1 MSLISQRHHLVVTR
15 RSAGRDIGSEHR
27 APAEQQRRAHEGD
40 RVQRRDAEQQRA
52 QRACRQGRAGRS
64 QDQPA
69 EHQPQVLLEQQPH
82 HLGGPGT
89 DGHAQ
94 AQLAR
99 PLRDRVRR
107 DAVDADQREH
117 HRQRREQGEQRH
129 AESPRRRRARQRLI
143 QAHEIA
149 DRLLGIELPH
159 GGAHRARQRQRGTLG
174 LEHDPHL
181 GRALPLELRHIQLQ
195 HWRGIERGVAN
206 VPDRTDDRRVVSA
219 AAEPRH
225 REGPPQRILPRPQ
238 LVGEPPVHDDDF
250 RGVCP
255 VLRRE
260 VAAPEPDAH
269 RREVAR
275 THHAQPRREVLLGG
289 VGTNPPWIE
298 RQDVH
303 AARERQRAGHAH
315 GRHAGIAR
323 QHVRQILEE
332 LGLHRGI
339 RVARGR
345 EPDARRQ
352 HVARVVAGIHRG
364 QPHEAPDEQPRAHQ
378 QHERERD
385 LRHHQ
390 PALRPVAPARA
401 RRGAALVAQRLLH
414 AGARRAQRR
423 QQAERQA
430 RHEREDEGE
439 GEYPGVEPDLV
450 HARHARPDGERG
462 GEAPAGQQ
470 HARGPSDERHHHA
483 LGQELPRQPHA
494 IGAERPAHGDLLPA
508 LGGARHVQPRRV
520 GAGDQQHQPH
530 RAEQHQQGRAD
541 VLHTFH
547 LQRIDAEHHAG
558 RDGDVGVGAAAPGS
572 RARTGR
578 AHVDSDAPLAAPRLI
593 PLGGADAPRH
603 HTNVGA
609 RLRERGARRQACHGL
624 ESVEVAV
631 ERELRIGAQR
641 LAQRHPQLGT
651 LVGEREAAGHDAHN
665 REAVAVMPRG
675 FAFPNEG
682 TQLWVPLGEA
692 LRSDPQLA
700 FNRHFYAFQSVARLT
715 AGATLAQARADV
727 GVVARRISAAERDQP
742 GGGERRIGI
751 NMRAAGPGPGPG
763 GGGPNP
769 NVAIAAGMVFG
780 VDPLKVEGVEDVR
793 SALLVLFGAVGLV
806 LLIACANAAGLYV
819 ARATERRKEVAVRRA
834 LGADRMRLARQFL
847 TESVVVALIAG
858 AAGVLLA
865 RWGLPPALAVW
876 PRVPRVNEIGL
887 DPWVL
892 AFALVLSLVT
902 GLAFGLLPAL
912 RAAGPGV
919 EQALRDEGGATT
931 GSRRRHRTQRGL
943 VVAEIALALV
953 LLVGSGLLIR
963 SFVRLTSVDP
973 GYDTRDVLAARIR
986 LTPSRYADPTVQTQF
1001 FQDLTDVLARNPG
1014 VAAVSVS
1021 RTLPLT
1027 GGVDI
1032 LAFDPRR
1039 IRPDATEEYLAA
1051 RLSVVGPGYFAAM
1064 GIRLR
1069 GRDFTPQDR
1078 ADAPKVVI
1086 MNRRLSD
1093 ELWPGQDPLGRT
1105 FPVPRLG
1112 GGGYDAT
1119 VIGTIGD
1126 IRYASLDATPML
1138 ELYVPQLQRQGAP
1151 EMWVVLK
1158 AKRSPL
1164 ALAGAVRAAVRQLD
1178 PQQPIGDLV
1187 GLDQALSRS
1196 TAARRLSMTLLTL
1209 FAALAVVL
1217 ALIGIYGIT
1226 AYAATQRTRELGLRM
1241 AIGARPG
1248 AVVGLLLKENL
1259 WLVLGGLVLG
1269 TTGATL
1275 ATRALR
1281 SMLFGV
1287 SPLDA
1292 ITFIGAALVP

>member
-1 MSLISQRHHLVVTR
+1 MDTVLQDLRFALRSLRKNPGFSAIAIVTLTL
-15 RSAGRDIGSEHR
+15 GIGANTAIFS
-27 APAEQQRRAHEGD
+27 
-40 RVQRRDAEQQRA
+40 
-52 QRACRQGRAGRS
+52 
-64 QDQPA
+64 
-69 EHQPQVLLEQQPH
+69 
-82 HLGGPGT
+82 
-89 DGHAQ
+89 
-94 AQLAR
+94 
-99 PLRDRVRR
+99 
-107 DAVDADQREH
+107 AVDAVLLK
-117 HRQRREQGEQRH
+117 
-129 AESPRRRRARQRLI
+129 PLPYPN
-143 QAHEIA
+143 A
-149 DRLLGIELPH
+149 DRLVSLDTKVPGPGKDIFGSAMSYPDI
-159 GGAHRARQRQRGTLG
+159 Q
-174 LEHDPHL
+174 
-181 GRALPLELRHIQLQ
+181 QLQ
-195 HWRGIERGVAN
+195 ALTKDFAGVAAFAYARYN
-206 VPDRTDDRRVVSA
+206 YAGREQASELAATVVS
-219 AAEPRH
+219 PN
-225 REGPPQRILPRPQ
+225 L
-238 LVGEPPVHDDDF
+238 F
-250 RGVCP
+250 GV
-255 VLRRE
+255 
-260 VAAPEPDAH
+260 
-269 RREVAR
+269 
-275 THHAQPRREVLLGG
+275 LG
-289 VGTNPPWIE
+289 VSP
-298 RQDVH
+298 
-303 AARERQRAGHAH
+303 
-315 GRHAGIAR
+315 
-323 QHVRQILEE
+323 
-332 LGLHRGI
+332 
-339 RVARGR
+339 
-345 EPDARRQ
+345 
-352 HVARVVAGIHRG
+352 
-364 QPHEAPDEQPRAHQ
+364 
-378 QHERERD
+378 
-385 LRHHQ
+385 
-390 PALRPVAPARA
+390 
-401 RRGAALVAQRLLH
+401 
-414 AGARRAQRR
+414 
-423 QQAERQA
+423 
-430 RHEREDEGE
+430 
-439 GEYPGVEPDLV
+439 
-450 HARHARPDGERG
+450 
-462 GEAPAGQQ
+462 
-470 HARGPSDERHHHA
+470 
-483 LGQELPRQPHA
+483 A
-494 IGAERPAHGDLLPA
+494 IGRGFTGAE
-508 LGGARHVQPRRV
+508 
-520 GAGDQQHQPH
+520 
-530 RAEQHQQGRAD
+530 
-541 VLHTFH
+541 LH
-547 LQRIDAEHHAG
+547 D
-558 RDGDVGVGAAAPGS
+558 
-572 RARTGR
+572 
-578 AHVDSDAPLAAPRLI
+578 
-593 PLGGADAPRH
+593 
-603 HTNVGA
+603 
-609 RLRERGARRQACHGL
+609 
-624 ESVEVAV
+624 
-631 ERELRIGAQR
+631 R
-641 LAQRHPQLGT
+641 LAVLSYGMWATAFGSDRNI
-651 LVGEREAAGHDAHN
+651 VGRVINLDGHSFT
-665 REAVAVMPRG
+665 VVGVMPRG
-675 FAFPNEG
+675 FAFPNEE

-692 LRSDPQLA
+692 LRSDPQLE
-700 FNRHFYAFQSVARLT
+700 FNRHFYAFESVARLA

-727 GVVARRISAAERDQP
+727 GVVAQRI
-742 GGGERRIGI
+742 
-751 NMRAAGPGPGPG
+751 
-763 GGGPNP
+763 
-769 NVAIAAGMVFG
+769 IASGMVFG

-834 LGADRMRLARQFL
+834 LGADRARLARQLL

-865 RWGLPPALAVW
+865 RWGLAAALAVW

-892 AFALVLSLVT
+892 GFALVLSLVT

-931 GSRRRHRTQRGL
+931 GSRRRHRTQSRL

-986 LTPSRYADPTVQTQF
+986 LTPSRYADPTVQNQF
-1001 FQDLTDVLARNPG
+1001 FQNLTDVLARNPG
-1014 VAAVSVS
+1014 VADVSVS

-1086 MNRRLSD
+1086 MNRRLTD
-1093 ELWPGQDPLGRT
+1093 ELWPGQDPLGRI

-1138 ELYVPQLQRQGAP
+1138 ELYLPQLQRQGAP

-1226 AYAATQRTRELGLRM
+1226 AYAVTQRTRELGLRM
-1241 AIGARPG
+1241 AIGARP
-1248 AVVGLLLKENL
+1248 AEVVGLLLKENL

-1292 ITFIGAALVP
+1292 ITFVGAALVLGGVAMLATYVPARRAARIDPMVALRYE